1 MKSLE
6 TYVDRQLDLQYII
19 NFYKVC
25 IETYVGCE
33 SIDTI
38 LSTRHASNLNIFG
51 QYT

>member
-19 NFYKVC
+19 NFHKT
-25 IETYVGCE
+25 ETYVGCE

-38 LSTRHASNLNIFG
+38 FI
-51 QYT
+51 Y